1 MNNKE
6 RLKTHYNILDHQ
18 IYESPITGDI
28 YVNLCPHDLT
38 ITKDDDSIL
47 YFEKPSSDAMI
58 ARIRQDSLG
67 TVTGLDGLVVHKFR
81 TYKPMLYRNIRNE
94 YLDETPFPLQF
105 VYDDVFYIVSFAV
118 QEVLQRSD
126 ILAPHAIKFDATNRA
141 IAWQLKGLL

>member
-1 MNNKE
+1 MYTQIEK
-6 RLKTHYNILDHQ
+6 LKGIYGIQENQ
-18 IYESPITGDI
+18 IFESPITGTI

-38 ITKDDDSIL
+38 ITKDDGSVL

-105 VYDDVFYIVSFAV
+105 KYDDVFYIVSFAV
-118 QEVLQRSD
+118 QEVLHRSD
-126 ILAPHAIKFDATNRA
+126 ILAPYATDYPIHRA
-141 IAWQLKGLL
+141 IEWQLKGLV